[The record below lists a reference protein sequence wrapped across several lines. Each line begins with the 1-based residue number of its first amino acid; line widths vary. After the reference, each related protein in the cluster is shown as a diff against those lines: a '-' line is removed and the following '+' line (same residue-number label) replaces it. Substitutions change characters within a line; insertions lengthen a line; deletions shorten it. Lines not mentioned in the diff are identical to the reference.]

1 MSRENIIR
9 LIAGCFIL
17 ISLTLALVH
26 SLWWLLFTAF
36 VGINLVQSSITKW
49 CLMDRILKNFGVKS
63 QAERVMEE
71 VCDPADK
78 SCCSAEKGKC
88 C

>member
-17 ISLTLALVH
+17 ISLTLALIH
-26 SLWWLLFTAF
+26 SQWWLLFTAF

-49 CLMDRILKNFGVKS
+49 CLMENILSRCGVKS
-63 QAERVMEE
+63 QAERVMEQ
-71 VCDPADK
+71 VCDSADE
-78 SCCSAEKGKC
+78 SCYAGENGKC